1 MSEIREMSIDDK
13 TLDKVA
19 ELAMLSPTPDQKTK
33 LKGDL
38 EKIIGMMAKLDEVD
52 TTAYEPCRQINDH
65 AQELRKDQVTSNLS
79 KEAALSNAK
88 HTSDG
93 FFLVPKVIKQ

>member
-1 MSEIREMSIDDK
+1 
-13 TLDKVA
+13 
-19 ELAMLSPTPDQKTK
+19 
-33 LKGDL
+33 
-38 EKIIGMMAKLDEVD
+38 VD